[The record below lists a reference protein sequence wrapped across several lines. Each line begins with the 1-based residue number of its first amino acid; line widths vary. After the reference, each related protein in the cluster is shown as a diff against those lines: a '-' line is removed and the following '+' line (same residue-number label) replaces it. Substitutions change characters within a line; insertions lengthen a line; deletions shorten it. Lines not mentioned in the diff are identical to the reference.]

1 MSEIELKS
9 LRAQPGQTELFKIM
23 EAQIKAAKRLVT
35 AARGQVA
42 MHQIGRNEE
51 GNWPAASRRYDAFF
65 SIREVD
71 AVMKITSIGPP
82 SEESRDGLFVCIYS
96 KDQGVVNRI
105 AGLQTVKDPNFV
117 DEEEA
122 LRLSHYY
129 SHDQL
134 ELLAGIIAEAA
145 SIDKAAYERYVRP
158 G

>member
-23 EAQIKAAKRLVT
+23 MDQIKAAKRLVI

-42 MHQIGRNEE
+42 MHQVGRNEE
-51 GNWPAASRRYDAFF
+51 ENWPAASRRYDAFF

-82 SEESRDGLFVCIYS
+82 SEESRDGLFVCIHS

-122 LRLSHYY
+122 LRLSRYY
-129 SHDQL
+129 SPDQL
-134 ELLAGIIAEAA
+134 ELFADIIAEAA
-145 SIDKAAYERYVRP
+145 SIDKAAYEEYVRP